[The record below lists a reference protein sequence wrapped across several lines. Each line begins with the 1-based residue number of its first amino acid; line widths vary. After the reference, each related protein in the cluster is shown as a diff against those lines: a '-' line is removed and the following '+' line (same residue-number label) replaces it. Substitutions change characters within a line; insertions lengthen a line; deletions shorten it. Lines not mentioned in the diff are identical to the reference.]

1 MKTATVSEIKNRLSE
16 FLLRVRRGESVVIL
30 DRETPIAR
38 IEPIEKSLA
47 AGDERLAEL
56 ERAGVLRRPARKP
69 TPDLLRTLP
78 PMPKAKGSAVAAV
91 LAERDEGR

>member
-1 MKTATVSEIKNRLSE
+1 MKTATVSEVKNRLSE
-16 FLLRVRRGESVVIL
+16 LLLRVRRGESVVIL

-38 IEPIEKSLA
+38 IEPIEESLTG
-47 AGDERLAEL
+47 GDERLAEL

-69 TPDLLRTLP
+69 TADLLRTLP
-78 PMPKAKGSAVAAV
+78 PMPKVKGSAVDAV

>member
-1 MKTATVSEIKNRLSE
+1 MKTATVSEVKNRLSE
-16 FLLRVRRGESVVIL
+16 LLLRVRRGDSVVIL
-30 DRETPIAR
+30 DRDTPIAR

-69 TPDLLRTLP
+69 TADFFRNLP
-78 PMPKAKGSAVAAV
+78 PSPRVKGSAVAAV
-91 LAERDEGR
+91 LAERDDGR